1 MASDRGRARQRR
13 IDPLITGIGD
23 GVAAG
28 YRAVESVVVGA
39 NQSIR
44 MRPGAPA
51 AAAATRPAGATRP
64 AAATRPSTRRRK
76 TTSRTGHP
84 GNQRTAPTRAAPPPT
99 TLLGEIADVAADVLD
114 GLGDAVREVAGHLT
128 DDRFGDEALH
138 HTLELEGI
146 PKKRATD
153 EFLLT
158 NTGPTALKGLTF
170 AKTSLIGAARKPI
183 AAGAVT
189 LTPAGKGTTDR
200 VRPGASTTVTVAVQI
215 PPGAAAGVYRG
226 IVCAQFDSDD
236 DRDRADEGPVSAW
249 ALIELH
255 VLPTDPR
262 PA

>member
-1 MASDRGRARQRR
+1 MASDRGRPRQRR

-44 MRPGAPA
+44 MRSAAP
-51 AAAATRPAGATRP
+51 PA

-76 TTSRTGHP
+76 AGSRAGNP
-84 GNQRTAPTRAAPPPT
+84 GNPGSQRTAPTRAAPAAAAAPT

-114 GLGDAVREVAGHLT
+114 GLGDAVREVASHLT
-128 DDRFGDEALH
+128 DDHLDDDALH
-138 HTLELEGI
+138 HTVELEGA
-146 PKKRATD
+146 PKETATD

-170 AKTSLIGAARKPI
+170 AKTSLIGAARNPI

-189 LTPAGKGTTDR
+189 LTLAGRGTTDR
-200 VRPGASTTVTVAVQI
+200 VRPGASTMVTVAVKI
-215 PPGAAAGVYRG
+215 PTGAAAGVYRG

>member
-1 MASDRGRARQRR
+1 MASDRGRPRQPRQRR

-44 MRPGAPA
+44 MRPAAPA
-51 AAAATRPAGATRP
+51 AAAAARSP
-64 AAATRPSTRRRK
+64 TRRRK
-76 TTSRTGHP
+76 ASSRTGNP
-84 GNQRTAPTRAAPPPT
+84 GTQRTAPTRAAPAAAPPPT

-114 GLGDAVREVAGHLT
+114 GLGDAVREVASHLT
-128 DDRFGDEALH
+128 DDRLDDDALH
-138 HTLELEGI
+138 HTLELEGA
-146 PKKRATD
+146 PKETATD

-170 AKTSLIGAARKPI
+170 AKTSLIGAARNPI

-189 LTPAGKGTTDR
+189 LTPAGQGTTDR
-200 VRPGASTTVTVAVQI
+200 VRPGTSTAVTVAVKI
-215 PPGAAAGVYRG
+215 PAGAAAGVYRG

-262 PA
+262 PT

>member
-1 MASDRGRARQRR
+1 MASDRGRPRQPRQRR

-44 MRPGAPA
+44 MRPAAPA
-51 AAAATRPAGATRP
+51 AAAA
-64 AAATRPSTRRRK
+64 AATRSPTRRRQAS
-76 TTSRTGHP
+76 SRTGDP
-84 GNQRTAPTRAAPPPT
+84 GTQRTPPTRSAPAPPPT

-114 GLGDAVREVAGHLT
+114 GLGDAVREVASHLT
-128 DDRFGDEALH
+128 DDRLDDDALH
-138 HTLELEGI
+138 HTLELEGA
-146 PKKRATD
+146 PKETATD

-170 AKTSLIGAARKPI
+170 AKTSLIGAARNPI

-189 LTPAGKGTTDR
+189 LTPAGQGTTDR
-200 VRPGASTTVTVAVQI
+200 VRPGTSTAVTVAVKI
-215 PPGAAAGVYRG
+215 PAGAAAGVYRG

-262 PA
+262 PT